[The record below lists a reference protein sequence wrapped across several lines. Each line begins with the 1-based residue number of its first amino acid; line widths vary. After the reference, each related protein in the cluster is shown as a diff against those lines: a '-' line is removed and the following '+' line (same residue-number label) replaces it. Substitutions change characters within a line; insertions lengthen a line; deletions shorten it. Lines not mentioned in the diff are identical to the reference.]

1 MQTPLH
7 KVLHELESYVTLV
20 DTKIKVPLYWQHS
33 FPPFPIQWL
42 PLTLGSWP
50 QYWFLKS
57 SCEEFNGC
65 WLVKEI
71 QNSKLSLQQCL
82 TKLSLALFKISI
94 LFQKRRLYWK
104 DLVFLLPAVH
114 NEVTDTWILNSKDWR
129 NVMRKGFSPSKK
141 LLLTPMQT

>member
-42 PLTLGSWP
+42 PLILGSWP

-82 TKLSLALFKISI
+82 TKLCLALFKISI

-114 NEVTDTWILNSKDWR
+114 NEVTDMWILNSKDWR
-129 NVMRKGFSPSKK
+129 NVMRKGFSPSEK

>member
-7 KVLHELESYVTLV
+7 KVLHELESFVTPV
-20 DTKIKVPLYWQHS
+20 DTKIKVPLYWQDS
-33 FPPFPIQWL
+33 FPLFHIQWL
-42 PLTLGSWP
+42 PLTLESWP

-65 WLVKEI
+65 WRVKEI

-82 TKLSLALFKISI
+82 TKLSPAFFKISI

-104 DLVFLLPAVH
+104 DLVFSLPAVH
-114 NEVTDTWILNSKDWR
+114 NEVTDMRALNSKDWR